1 MILTEKLE
9 KICLQD
15 PNVCAPSTQAKNYWT
30 VLGIAT
36 TLIYQKIEER
46 GMSLLF
52 QGHDI
57 CGLELAVAANIR
69 RTKRL
74 LQTFLCKKKLID
86 DLMKAR
92 LVQILTN

>member
-57 CGLELAVAANIR
+57 CGLELAVAVTNTQNKTIIANVFV
-69 RTKRL
+69 
-74 LQTFLCKKKLID
+74 QKK
-86 DLMKAR
+86 AYCR
-92 LVQILTN
+92 PNEG